1 MLLLYFLSI
10 NFALYYCFRW
20 QMALTGDA
28 HPFYPDTCSSFRC
41 VNGYSKVYTRRLA
54 LSPTTVYKRYITLYN
69 IEHNHYVMSYGK
81 FSKISNTFLFLFS
94 YKILVFRAGIHKNAV
109 RIANSEYL
117 YQIASSEAVWSGS
130 ALFF

>member
-1 MLLLYFLSI
+1 
-10 NFALYYCFRW
+10 
-20 QMALTGDA
+20 MALTGDV

-41 VNGYSKVYTRRLA
+41 VNRYSKVYTRRLA
-54 LSPTTVYKRYITLYN
+54 LSPLTVYKRYITLYN

-94 YKILVFRAGIHKNAV
+94 NKILVFRAGIHKNAV

-117 YQIASSEAVWSGS
+117 YQIASSEAV
-130 ALFF
+130 